1 MASQSLSPTPISR
14 RHTRLFLAIVHAAI
28 PPGEVLNLPVE
39 SDDMV
44 YKLGL
49 TLASMP
55 PEGRIAVRLAL
66 WFFEWGSLL
75 FHARPFTSLDEQ
87 AQGRWLARWTESSFF
102 LIRQAARLLLTLVKP
117 VHIGRRAVQAAIGHP
132 PDRLDGVAPK
142 APMKWPMEQV
152 VTVLE
157 RDTEVR
163 CQVVVV
169 GSGAGGAVV
178 AAELAEKGID
188 VVLVEEG
195 RIHGTEEFGSDP
207 LKILRTTYREGG
219 TTLALGRPA
228 MPVPLGM
235 TVGGSTTINSG
246 TCFRTPER
254 VLQLWEDLGL
264 PVDRTEMDRHF
275 RSVEERLS
283 VQPVPDSLLGGSSHV
298 IARGAAALNLQ
309 HGPLKRNIKGC
320 EGSAVCAFGCP
331 REAKQSMNVTYVPD
345 ALRAGARLFT
355 GLRAHTV
362 LRDGNRAGGLIAS
375 PRGGGP
381 ALTVRA
387 DAVVSACGSVSG
399 VPFLKGIG
407 LKNRHLGR
415 HLTLHPAAKIAA
427 LMPEVVDGWKDTPQ
441 GYGITEY
448 ADEGLMFEGAFVPPA
463 YASIAMPFVGR
474 AYTEVMERFRHLAMF
489 GLFVSDGPNGR
500 VLRGPDGKAILFY
513 WMSREDL
520 EKVRR
525 GLQILARV
533 FFAAGAERI
542 FLPMAGVE
550 SQDTLEEA
558 LDVLSKPLDPWALE
572 LMAFHPLGTARMST
586 SARGGVVDSNLQ
598 SWEMP
603 GLYVVDGGIFPTSLG
618 VNPQLSIMAWAHRA
632 AEHLAEQVQ

>member
-1 MASQSLSPTPISR
+1 MALETLEPTPISR
-14 RHTRLFLAIVHAAI
+14 RHARLFQAIVEAAI
-28 PPGEVLNLPVE
+28 PPGEVLNLPVD
-39 SDDMV
+39 SDDLIH
-44 YKLGL
+44 KLGL
-49 TLASMP
+49 TLTSMP
-55 PEGRIAVRLAL
+55 PEGRIAVRLVL

-75 FHARPFTSLDEQ
+75 FHARPFTSLDGP
-87 AQGRWLARWTESSFF
+87 AQIRWVDRWAESRIF

-117 VHIGRRAVQAAIGHP
+117 VHIGRRAVQASIGHP
-132 PDRLDGVAPK
+132 PDRLEGVQPRE
-142 APMKWPMEQV
+142 PMKLPMEDV
-152 VTVLE
+152 VSVLE

-163 CQVVVV
+163 CQVAVV

-195 RIHGTEEFGSDP
+195 RIHGTEEFGGDP
-207 LKILRTTYREGG
+207 MRALRTTYREGG

-228 MPVPLGM
+228 LPVPLGM
-235 TVGGSTTINSG
+235 TVGGTTTINSG

-254 VLQLWEDLGL
+254 VLKVWEDLGL
-264 PVDRTEMDRHF
+264 PVDRDEVARHF

-283 VQPVPDSLLGGSSHV
+283 VKPVPDSLLGGSSRV
-298 IARGAAALNLQ
+298 IARGAAALNLE

-362 LRDGNRAGGLIAS
+362 IRDGSRAGGLIAS
-375 PRGGGP
+375 PQGGGP

-387 DAVVSACGSVSG
+387 DAVVSACGSISG
-399 VPFLKGIG
+399 VPFLKGVG

-427 LMPEVVDGWKDTPQ
+427 LMPEVVNGWEDTPQ

-448 ADEGLMFEGAFVPPA
+448 ADEGLMFEGAFLPPA
-463 YASIAMPFVGR
+463 YSSIAVPFVGR
-474 AYTEVMERFRHLAMF
+474 AYTEVMERFQHLAMF

-500 VLRGPDGKAILFY
+500 VFRGPDGKAILYY
-513 WMSREDL
+513 WMSRKDL
-520 EKVRR
+520 AQVGK
-525 GLQILARV
+525 GLKILARV

-542 FLPMAGVE
+542 FLPLAGAE

-558 LDVLSKPLDPWALE
+558 LDVLAKPLDPWALE

-598 SWEMP
+598 SWELP